1 VLVLGDDTR
10 SFLTTV
16 RSLGRQGIE
25 VEVVPGD
32 LSSPALG
39 SRYIRRTHRL
49 PAYVGSGE
57 EWAAAA
63 HKLIAE
69 RGFGLVMPCDDRS
82 ILPFHAHRQRFA
94 GLTILAIPDANAID
108 VLFDKEKSKALA
120 ASVGVRLARTEALEG
135 VDPAGVLAR
144 LGSPVVVKPKR
155 SYSIGALHRR
165 AAVRMVE
172 SPEELASVVAEVGA
186 SECYAEEF
194 FQGSGVGLSVLAHQ
208 GAIVAAFQHHR
219 VHEPSRGAGASSF
232 RVSAPISE
240 DLSQACTRMLSALNY
255 TGVAMFE
262 FRRNFATGNW
272 IMLEVNARPW
282 GSMPLPVSLDVDFP
296 YLWYRLLVEGDATP
310 HSGYREGVYGRNLV
324 LDIQFALGK
333 VTEARSLG
341 GKIGAALAWIYS
353 FRRLLSG
360 RERND
365 TITADD
371 RAPGLA
377 ELRQFSADVLSR
389 IGRRLPFA
397 LPVQRLRA
405 RRRFVA
411 ALRAAARGTAPPSL
425 AIVCY
430 GNICRSPFAER
441 VLAKLIEQKGGKVT
455 LVSAGTFPV
464 GGRVSP
470 EVGVG
475 AAKRFGIELETHRS
489 QYLTDQMAQAA
500 TAILVFDPTNV
511 DSLNARSPE
520 LCGRVFPL
528 GMLTTDRAVPDVIVD
543 PYGGSAADY
552 QMVYSQIET
561 AMADV
566 HALIRRA
573 GG

>member
-1 VLVLGDDTR
+1 L
-10 SFLTTV
+10 
-16 RSLGRQGIE
+16 
-25 VEVVPGD
+25 
-32 LSSPALG
+32 
-39 SRYIRRTHRL
+39 
-49 PAYVGSGE
+49 
-57 EWAAAA
+57 
-63 HKLIAE
+63 
-69 RGFGLVMPCDDRS
+69 
-82 ILPFHAHRQRFA
+82 
-94 GLTILAIPDANAID
+94 
-108 VLFDKEKSKALA
+108 
-120 ASVGVRLARTEALEG
+120 
-135 VDPAGVLAR
+135 
-144 LGSPVVVKPKR
+144 
-155 SYSIGALHRR
+155 
-165 AAVRMVE
+165 
-172 SPEELASVVAEVGA
+172 
-186 SECYAEEF
+186 
-194 FQGSGVGLSVLAHQ
+194 
-208 GAIVAAFQHHR
+208 
-219 VHEPSRGAGASSF
+219 
-232 RVSAPISE
+232 
-240 DLSQACTRMLSALNY
+240 
-255 TGVAMFE
+255 
-262 FRRNFATGNW
+262 
-272 IMLEVNARPW
+272 
-282 GSMPLPVSLDVDFP
+282 
-296 YLWYRLLVEGDATP
+296 
-310 HSGYREGVYGRNLV
+310 
-324 LDIQFALGK
+324 
-333 VTEARSLG
+333 
-341 GKIGAALAWIYS
+341 
-353 FRRLLSG
+353 G

-397 LPVQRLRA
+397 LPIQRMRA

-411 ALRAAARGTAPPSL
+411 ALRAAARGTEPPSL

-489 QYLTDQMAQAA
+489 QYLTDQMPQAA

-528 GMLTTDRAVPDVIVD
+528 GMLTTDREVPDVIVD
-543 PYGGSAADY
+543 PYGGGAADY
-552 QMVYSQIET
+552 QLVYRQIET

-573 GG
+573 SG